1 MDKWDL
7 AFRTS
12 LSAIALATAMP
23 AIAQTS
29 SVPSKNTGVE
39 DIIVTAQRKSESLQ
53 KVPIAVTA
61 ISETTLQNVGVT
73 DLTTVSKLA
82 PGVQIQPFF
91 KAGDAIYQIRG
102 QTQTDASPTIDP
114 SVGVYFDDVYIARS
128 SGSLTSLLDVS
139 RVEVL
144 KGPQGTLF
152 GKNTTGGAIR
162 ILSNQPTFNLGGY
175 GKAGYESFDRYILEG
190 VLNVPLSE
198 TVATRIAAKY
208 SDKRDGYATNVVT
221 GDPIDKMKDF
231 AIRGSLL
238 WEPNGGTNVR
248 IQGDYSRT
256 TGGSSPAY
264 IVSYNPQN
272 SPFPALEAA
281 LESGLGADF
290 AAGNAIIQNIATRE
304 GGRPVFGSDLRINT
318 GANFGTSATF
328 NPATGQFSYVNAG
341 SPNPRTDLK
350 TWGVMATANIDLDF
364 ANLKSITAYRQTD
377 SYYTYEVD
385 GSRFHIL
392 DALQTNHNTQFSQ
405 EFILNGQLFDDKLE
419 WSAGGLFYTEKAFQL
434 NNPKVLSALVSFS
447 GGSGTYDT
455 GTGKNTSYGVF
466 AQGTY
471 HLSDSLSVTAGA
483 RYTIDQR
490 KANQSAYN
498 LALGGAQTCLFS
510 TFPGIDTTP
519 GFVPPCSL
527 LSNRTF
533 RDWAYTAS
541 INYQIDPDK
550 LVYLRTSRS
559 FRAGGFNSRV
569 TALPAFASF
578 RPEFVTDYEGGLKA
592 IWFDRKLRT
601 NLAVF
606 YSHGSDVQTTV
617 SQVDPN
623 TLVSYNVTQ
632 NIGVRNVKGVELDAT
647 LQASRFVSLDGGL
660 AYLDGKS
667 KNPLAP
673 DVRFIIKTPKWSLNG
688 GVNIDIP
695 VSSNIDARLH
705 GDVSYRGRM
714 FDSTAPLRDPG
725 TGAILE
731 VTTYRPIT
739 LVGARITVTEKNS
752 GIEFSVYGRNL
763 TNERYNANQSAFNG
777 VGLLVG
783 WLAEPRVVGLDVKVP
798 FGGGG
803 N

>member
-1 MDKWDL
+1 MNKRNL

-12 LSAIALATAMP
+12 VGAIVLATAMP
-23 AIAQTS
+23 AVAQADDQTQAT
-29 SVPSKNTGVE
+29 VGVE
-39 DIIVTAQRKSESLQ
+39 DIVVTAQRKSESLQ

-61 ISETTLQNVGVT
+61 LSETTLQNVGVA

-162 ILSNQPTFNLGGY
+162 ILSNQPTFDLGGY
-175 GKAGYESFDRYILEG
+175 AKAGYESFDRYILEG
-190 VLNVPLSE
+190 VVNVPLSE
-198 TVATRIAAKY
+198 TVATRVAAKY
-208 SDKRDGYATNVVT
+208 SDKRGGYAKNVVT
-221 GDPIDKMKDF
+221 GNPIDKMEDF

-238 WEPNGGTNVR
+238 WEPSDGTNIR
-248 IQGDYSRT
+248 LQGDYSRT

-264 IVSYNPQN
+264 IVGYNPQN
-272 SPFPALEAA
+272 SPFPALVAA

-290 AAGNAIIQNIATRE
+290 VAGNAIIQNLATRE
-304 GGRPVFGSDLRINT
+304 GGRPVFGSDLRVNT
-318 GANFGTSATF
+318 GDNLGTTVTF
-328 NPATGQFSYVNAG
+328 NPLTGQFSYVNAG
-341 SPNPRTDLK
+341 SPDPRTDLK
-350 TWGVMATANIDLDF
+350 TWGVMATANIDLGF
-364 ANLKSITAYRQTD
+364 ATLKSITAYRETD

-405 EFILNGQLFDDKLE
+405 ELILNGQLFDDKFE
-419 WSAGGLFYTEKAFQL
+419 WSAGGLYYTEKAFQL
-434 NNPKVLSALVSFS
+434 NNPKVLTALVYFA
-447 GGSGTYDT
+447 GGNGTYDF

-471 HLSDSLSVTAGA
+471 HLTDSLSVTGGA
-483 RYTIDQR
+483 RYTVDQR
-490 KANQSAYN
+490 KAEQSAYN
-498 LALGGAQTCLFS
+498 LALGGAQSCLFS
-510 TFPGIDTTP
+510 TFPGIATNP
-519 GFVPPCSL
+519 SFLPPCSL
-527 LSNRTF
+527 LSKRTF
-533 RDWAYTAS
+533 KDWAYTAS

-578 RPEFVTDYEGGLKA
+578 RPEFVTDYEAGVKA

-601 NLAVF
+601 NLAMF
-606 YSHGSDVQTTV
+606 YSHGTDVQTTV
-617 SQVDPN
+617 SQVDPT

-632 NIGVRNVKGVELDAT
+632 NIGVRNVKGVELDT
-647 LQASRFVSLDGGL
+647 TFQASQFISFDGGL
-660 AYLDGKS
+660 AYLDGDS

-688 GVNIDIP
+688 GVNIDVP
-695 VSSNIDARLH
+695 VSSDIDARLH

-714 FDSTAPLRDPG
+714 FDSSAPLRDPA

-731 VTTYRPIT
+731 VSTYRPIT
-739 LVGARITVTEKNS
+739 LVGARFTLTEKNT

-763 TNERYNANQSAFNG
+763 TNQYYNANQSAFNG
-777 VGLLVG
+777 IGLTVG
-783 WLAEPRVVGLDVKVP
+783 WLAEPRVVGFDVKVP
-798 FGGGG
+798 FGRGS

>member
-1 MDKWDL
+1 MNKGNL
-7 AFRTS
+7 AFRSS
-12 LSAIALATAMP
+12 LGAIALATAMP
-23 AIAQTS
+23 AVAQSDNGTQAN
-29 SVPSKNTGVE
+29 VGVE
-39 DIIVTAQRKSESLQ
+39 DIVVTAQRKSESLQ
-53 KVPIAVTA
+53 RVPIAVTA
-61 ISETTLQNVGVT
+61 LSETTLQNVGVA

-190 VLNVPLSE
+190 VLNIPLSE
-198 TVATRIAAKY
+198 TIATRIAAKY
-208 SDKRDGYATNVVT
+208 SDKRDGYAKNVVT

-231 AIRGSLL
+231 AIRGSVL
-238 WEPNGGTNVR
+238 WEPNATTSIR

-264 IVSYNPQN
+264 IVGYNPQN

-290 AAGNAIIQNIATRE
+290 AAGNAIIQRLATPE
-304 GGRPVFGSDLRINT
+304 GGRPVFGSDLRVNT
-318 GANFGTSATF
+318 GSNFGTSITF

-341 SPNPRTDLK
+341 SPDPRTDLK
-350 TWGVMATANIDLDF
+350 TWGVMATANFDF
-364 ANLKSITAYRQTD
+364 GFATLKSITAYRATD

-385 GSRFHIL
+385 GSQFHIL

-405 EFILNGQLFDDKLE
+405 ELILNGRLFNDKLE
-419 WSAGGLFYTEKAFQL
+419 WSAGGLFYTEKAYQL
-434 NNPKVLSALVSFS
+434 NNPKVLTGLVYFT
-447 GGSGTYDT
+447 GGNGTYDFE
-455 GTGKNTSYGVF
+455 TGKNTSYGIFV
-466 AQGTY
+466 QGTY
-471 HLSDSLSVTAGA
+471 HLTDKLSVTGGA

-490 KANQSAYN
+490 KADQSAYN
-498 LALGGAQTCLFS
+498 LALGGAQSCLFS
-510 TFPGIDTTP
+510 TFPGIGSTP

-550 LVYLRTSRS
+550 LVYVRTSRS

-569 TALPAFASF
+569 TALPAFSSF
-578 RPEFVTDYEGGLKA
+578 RPEFVTDYEAGVKA

-606 YSHGSDVQTTV
+606 YSHGTDVQTTV

-632 NIGVRNVKGVELDAT
+632 NIGVRNVKGVELDTT
-647 LQASRFVSLDGGL
+647 LQATRFISFDGGL
-660 AYLDGKS
+660 AYLDGES

-688 GVNIDIP
+688 GVNVDIP
-695 VSSNIDARLH
+695 VSSNIDARFH
-705 GDVSYRGRM
+705 GDVSFRGRM
-714 FDSTAPLRDPG
+714 FDSSAPLRDPG

-731 VTTYRPIT
+731 VSSYRPIT
-739 LVGARITVTEKNS
+739 LVGARITLTEKNT

-777 VGLLVG
+777 IGLLVG
-783 WLAEPRVVGLDVKVP
+783 WLAEPRVLGLDVKVP
-798 FGGGG
+798 FGRGG